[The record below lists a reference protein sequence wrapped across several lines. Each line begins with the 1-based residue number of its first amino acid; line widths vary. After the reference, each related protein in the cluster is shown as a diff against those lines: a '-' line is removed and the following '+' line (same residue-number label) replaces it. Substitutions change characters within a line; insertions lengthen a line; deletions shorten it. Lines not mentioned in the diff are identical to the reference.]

1 MRFLILETSQLLSG
15 LDIEKCFEQ
24 SINGPTMLDCVIL
37 QIGHNDLFGVCE
49 METINISE
57 AKSKFSEY
65 LSRAASGERFI
76 IMRRARPLA
85 ALISAGDLERLERS
99 AEITRRLA
107 QTLGQSPKLLAK
119 IEAGKVHPAM
129 AAFGLWQDE
138 EDLEDLEARIMK
150 NRQRGSSRPRANL

>member
-1 MRFLILETSQLLSG
+1 
-15 LDIEKCFEQ
+15 
-24 SINGPTMLDCVIL
+24 
-37 QIGHNDLFGVCE
+37 

-85 ALISAGDLERLERS
+85 ALISAGDLERLQRS

-107 QTLGQSPKLLAK
+107 QTLGQSPKLLDE

-138 EDLEDLEARIMK
+138 GDLDDLEAQVVK
-150 NRQRGSSRPRANL
+150 NRRRGSSRPPANL

>member
-1 MRFLILETSQLLSG
+1 
-15 LDIEKCFEQ
+15 
-24 SINGPTMLDCVIL
+24 
-37 QIGHNDLFGVCE
+37 

-85 ALISAGDLERLERS
+85 ALISAGDLKRLERS

-119 IEAGKVHPAM
+119 IEVGEVHPAM

-138 EDLEDLEARIMK
+138 EDLEDLETQIMK

>member
-1 MRFLILETSQLLSG
+1 
-15 LDIEKCFEQ
+15 
-24 SINGPTMLDCVIL
+24 
-37 QIGHNDLFGVCE
+37 

-85 ALISAGDLERLERS
+85 ALISAGDLERLQRS
-99 AEITRRLA
+99 TEIARRLA
-107 QTLGQSPKLLAK
+107 QTLGQSPKLLDK
-119 IEAGKVHPAM
+119 IEVGKVHPAM

-138 EDLEDLEARIMK
+138 SDLDDLEAQVVK
-150 NRQRGSSRPRANL
+150 NRRRCLSRPPADL

>member
-1 MRFLILETSQLLSG
+1 
-15 LDIEKCFEQ
+15 
-24 SINGPTMLDCVIL
+24 
-37 QIGHNDLFGVCE
+37 

-57 AKSKFSEY
+57 AKSRFSEY

-107 QTLGQSPKLLAK
+107 QTLGQSSMLLEK
-119 IEAGKVHPAM
+119 IEEGKVHPAM

-138 EDLEDLEARIMK
+138 EDLDDLETQIIN
-150 NRQRGSSRPRANL
+150 NRRRGSSRPHADL

>member
-1 MRFLILETSQLLSG
+1 MTCLEAG
-15 LDIEKCFEQ
+15 
-24 SINGPTMLDCVIL
+24 
-37 QIGHNDLFGVCE
+37 

-65 LSRAASGERFI
+65 LSRAAGGERFI
-76 IMRRARPLA
+76 IVRRARPLA

-119 IEAGKVHPAM
+119 IEAGEAHPAM

-138 EDLEDLEARIMK
+138 EDLEHLESQIMN
-150 NRQRGSSRPRANL
+150 NRQRGSSRSRANL